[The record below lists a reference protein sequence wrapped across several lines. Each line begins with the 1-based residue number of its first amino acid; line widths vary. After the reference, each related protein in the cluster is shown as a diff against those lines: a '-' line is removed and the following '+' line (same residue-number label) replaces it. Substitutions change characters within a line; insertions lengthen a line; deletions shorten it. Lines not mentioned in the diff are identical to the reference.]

1 MSEKQNESNF
11 PSGTWQSIWINLII
25 KATEEWR
32 SWEMHKSLLTTR
44 QLYAWLP
51 KECKKECKPLLDK
64 LLADYEKVSVYGVD
78 YITRQMRLH
87 RKTEKF
93 LYHRLLELHTKI
105 QESLETHGWI
115 CKPVGASPQVK
126 HKKEAWA

>member
-1 MSEKQNESNF
+1 
-11 PSGTWQSIWINLII
+11 
-25 KATEEWR
+25 
-32 SWEMHKSLLTTR
+32 MHKSLLTTR

-64 LLADYEKVSVYGVD
+64 MLSDYEKISAYGVE
-78 YITRQMRLH
+78 YFTRQMRLH

-105 QESLETHGWI
+105 QESLEEHGWI
-115 CKPVGASPQVK
+115 CKPSWSPLNSSSF
-126 HKKEAWA
+126 KEMEESGGEEGE

>member
-1 MSEKQNESNF
+1 V
-11 PSGTWQSIWINLII
+11 WVNLII
-25 KATEEWR
+25 RATEEWR
-32 SWEMHKSLLTTR
+32 TGKMHDSFSTTK

-51 KECKKECKPLLDK
+51 QACKKDCKPTLDK
-64 LLADYEKVSVYGVD
+64 LYADLEKITVRD
-78 YITRQMRLH
+78 ANYINRHVRLF
-87 RKTEKF
+87 RAVEKF
-93 LYHRLLELHTKI
+93 LCPRLLELHEKI